1 MSPERRVLFD
11 SFDQIDTMPA
21 VRRAVEQLG
30 IRYVIV
36 CDGVIRPARG
46 HGPGM
51 QSVEAAKSLRLVF
64 ENDDARIYEIGE
76 LTTSAG

>member
-1 MSPERRVLFD
+1 
-11 SFDQIDTMPA
+11 
-21 VRRAVEQLG
+21 
-30 IRYVIV
+30 
-36 CDGVIRPARG
+36 
-46 HGPGM
+46 M